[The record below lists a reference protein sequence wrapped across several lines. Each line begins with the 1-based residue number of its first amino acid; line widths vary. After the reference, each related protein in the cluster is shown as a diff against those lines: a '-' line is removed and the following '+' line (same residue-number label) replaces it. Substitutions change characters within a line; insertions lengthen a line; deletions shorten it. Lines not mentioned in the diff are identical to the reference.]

1 MNDQPKFNGGGG
13 DDGDGF
19 DGKEETAV
27 SDFSSLQ
34 TSRLA
39 RAICENALLAG
50 RVGNSIAELG
60 LDNRWVRQTG
70 SRVMRLIAIEGHCGE
85 AIAAFRNI
93 LEAMEDIQR
102 MVHNEAAVLHEEG
115 NDP

>member
-1 MNDQPKFNGGGG
+1 LDDNPKFNGGG
-13 DDGDGF
+13 DGGGF
-19 DGKEETAV
+19 DGEPTAV
-27 SDFSSLQ
+27 TDFSSLQ

-39 RAICENALLAG
+39 RAICENAILAG
-50 RVGNSIAELG
+50 QVGNAIAELG
-60 LDNRWVRQTG
+60 LDNRWVRQTS

-115 NDP
+115 NDT